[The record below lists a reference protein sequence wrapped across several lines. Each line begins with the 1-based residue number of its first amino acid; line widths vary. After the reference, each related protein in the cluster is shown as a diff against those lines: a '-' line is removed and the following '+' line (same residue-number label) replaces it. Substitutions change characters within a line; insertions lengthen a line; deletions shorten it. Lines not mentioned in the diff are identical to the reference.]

1 MVQRASTTA
10 IQALRRR
17 RTTGSATGQSD
28 QTPLQADRWW
38 SDLGAEGGKDPDQAA
53 ALASAAI
60 SGPEHRGGVRLP
72 TICGEAELATS
83 VGVR

>member
-1 MVQRASTTA
+1 MQRASTMA
-10 IQALRRR
+10 IQALRR
-17 RTTGSATGQSD
+17 TSGSATLVN
-28 QTPLQADRWW
+28 QTRPLCERI
-38 SDLGAEGGKDPDQAA
+38 GGGPIWVQKGGRIRTRAA

-60 SGPEHRGGVRLP
+60 SGPERSGGVRLP